1 MTETDQTAGS
11 PDPHGEPGGVS
22 PGGGRRRTAV
32 LVACAAVVA
41 LGVAVS
47 LLVPADTVLDTGRW
61 WSILPP
67 VVAIGLALATRQI
80 LPALFAGIWLGAWLV
95 EGLSGQGLLTSL
107 LDSAGVYTVDAISD
121 PDHVMIIVFTLMIGG
136 LVGVIRR
143 NGGTD
148 GIVHLVTRWAST
160 PRRGQL
166 ATGGLGV
173 AVFFDDYANT
183 LVVGNTMR
191 PILDRLRVS
200 REKLAYLVD
209 STAAP
214 VATLALLSTWIGF
227 QVVLIDD
234 AIADT
239 GLALNGFAVFVES
252 LKYAF
257 YPILAIGLVFAVG
270 LTGRDFG
277 PMLRA
282 ERRARATGE
291 VALHPTAP
299 GASALEDELRPPER
313 TPRRLV
319 NALLPILVLVATT
332 VVGLFATG
340 EGGSVIEII
349 GDGDPFS
356 SLLWGSLLGLLVAG
370 ALSVAQGILTLSEV
384 VDAWFAGVKSVLF
397 VVIILTLAWALSAL
411 TGELGTADFLAGAL
425 GTSLPVFLLPALL
438 FVIAA
443 AIAFATGTS
452 WGTMGILTPLAV
464 PLAWAVLDAQ
474 GLAAAEGHPILFASV
489 STILAGAVW
498 GDHCSP
504 ISDTT
509 VISALASQCDVID
522 HVRTQTPYALFVA
535 GTVIVF
541 GLLPV
546 GLGLPWW
553 AGLALSAAAT
563 LGGLLLIGRR
573 VDAAGGEPAA
583 VRAPE

>member
-1 MTETDQTAGS
+1 MTETNQTAGAPGS
-11 PDPHGEPGGVS
+11 DGGPGGAY
-22 PGGGRRRTAV
+22 PGGRRRRIAV
-32 LVACAAVVA
+32 LVTGAAVLA

-47 LLVPADTVLDTGRW
+47 LLVPSDTVLPTGRW

-67 VVAIGLALATRQI
+67 VLAIGLALVTRQI

-95 EGLSGQGLLTSL
+95 EGLSAQGLVTSL
-107 LDSAGVYTVDAISD
+107 LDSAGVYTIDAIAD

-209 STAAP
+209 ST
-214 VATLALLSTWIGF
+214 
-227 QVVLIDD
+227 VLIDD
-234 AIADT
+234 AIAET

-257 YPILAIGLVFAVG
+257 YPILAIGLVFAIG

-282 ERRARATGE
+282 ERRARTTGE
-291 VALHPTAP
+291 VALHSIAP
-299 GASALEDELRPPER
+299 GTAALEDELRPPER

-319 NALLPILVLVATT
+319 NALLPILVLIATT
-332 VVGLFATG
+332 VLGLFATG
-340 EGGSVIEII
+340 EGASVIEII

-370 ALSVAQGILTLSEV
+370 VLSVAQGILTLAEV
-384 VDAWFAGVKSVLF
+384 VSAWFAGVKSVLY
-397 VVIILTLAWALSAL
+397 VIIILTLAWALSAL

-425 GTSLPVFLLPALL
+425 GTAMPVFLLPALL

-553 AGLALSAAAT
+553 AGLALSGAAT
-563 LGGLLLIGRR
+563 LGGLLLLGRR
-573 VDAAGGEPAA
+573 VDAPGSGT
-583 VRAPE
+583 APVGSTE